1 MKKRK
6 EQKLETDRRLQTWAI
21 YCIYI
26 YIINLTGQSVSVR
39 TTFSD
44 GRSFQNYSWWWRR
57 DEKHRMREGQGILE
71 GCTTVMERS

>member
-1 MKKRK
+1 MGH
-6 EQKLETDRRLQTWAI
+6 LL
-21 YCIYI
+21 YIYI

-57 DEKHRMREGQGILE
+57 DEKHRMREGQGIGRMYNGDGEELILF
-71 GCTTVMERS
+71 GMLIL